1 MKPVLSITADEANNI
16 SRDSQK
22 TNPIDI
28 EINKQI
34 DNISSLIITTA
45 KKGFYNCFY
54 DHPLYSETIEILK
67 NHGFEVNVIFKEKDC
82 YKVFQGINIS
92 WYKEIKEEIK

>member
-1 MKPVLSITADEANNI
+1 MGTKLLITADEANNI
-16 SRDSQK
+16 SRNSQK

-34 DNISSLIITTA
+34 DNISSLIISTA

-54 DHPLYSETIEILK
+54 DYPLYSETIEILK
-67 NHGFEVNVIFKEKDC
+67 NHGFKVNIICKEEDC
-82 YKVFQGINIS
+82 VKIFQGINIS

>member
-1 MKPVLSITADEANNI
+1 MDAKLLITADEANNI

-22 TNPIDI
+22 ANPLGI

-34 DNISSLIITTA
+34 DDISSLIITTA
-45 KKGFYNCFY
+45 KKGFYTCFY
-54 DHPLYSETIEILK
+54 DYPLYSETIEILK
-67 NHGFEVNVIFKEKDC
+67 NHGFKVNVIFKEEDC
-82 YKVFQGINIS
+82 VKIFQGINIS